1 MSSSTAFLAIVGRP
15 NVGKSSIM
23 NRMLGAKIA
32 IVSDKP
38 QTTRTR
44 IMGVRTDGEC
54 QLVFI
59 DTPGLHKP
67 KTKLGESMVKAV
79 DDSVGDVD
87 ACVLVIDGADM
98 KPDLSL
104 APAEVELIDRF
115 KKKKIP
121 CVLAINKIDLIQKR
135 EELLGII
142 AAYSSKHDFDAVV
155 PVSAKSGSGMDAL
168 LDELKKFAEEGPHF
182 FADDSLTDQSERTIA
197 AEMIREK
204 LLRFLDKE
212 VPHGIAVGI
221 ERFADRKTSAGE
233 DLLDIEAII
242 YCEADSHKGIIIGK
256 GGAMLKKVSTRA
268 REDMERFFD
277 CKVNLRCWVKVKEDW
292 RNRSGLIHNF
302 GLD

>member
-142 AAYSSKHDFDAVV
+142 VAYSSKHDFDAVV
-155 PVSAKSGSGMDAL
+155 PVSAKSGNGMDAL